1 MNNRNIVLQM
11 WLQAVK
17 IVFLEVQ
24 MVVSVV
30 TLDLMVGKEV

>member
-30 TLDLMVGKEV
+30 TLDLRVGKEV

>member
-17 IVFLEVQ
+17 RMFLEVQ

-30 TLDLMVGKEV
+30 TLELMVGKEV